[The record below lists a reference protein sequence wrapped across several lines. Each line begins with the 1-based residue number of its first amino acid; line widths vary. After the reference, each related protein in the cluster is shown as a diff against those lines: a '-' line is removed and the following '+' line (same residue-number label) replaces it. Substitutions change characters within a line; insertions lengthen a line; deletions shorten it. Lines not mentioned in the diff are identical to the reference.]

1 MEWMGLNEVREEFL
15 AFFEGK
21 GHQRL
26 PSAPL
31 VPGEDASLL
40 LINSGMAP
48 LKKYFLGLEAP
59 PSKRVTTCQKCIRT
73 PDIERVGKTSRH
85 GTFFEMLGNFS
96 FGDYFK
102 EDATKWAWEFITQV
116 LKIPVD
122 RVWVSVYEEDDE
134 AARIWVE
141 NRGVDPGRIVRLGK
155 DDNFWEIGSG
165 PCGPCS
171 EVYFDRGEEHGCGSP
186 DCAVGCDCDRYVEF
200 WNLVFTQFNSDGAGN
215 YTPLEH
221 PNIDTGMGLERL
233 ACILQGVDNL
243 FEVDTVQKIMKH
255 IASIAGV
262 EYKRDERTDVSL
274 RVVTDHIRS
283 TVFMVGDGVI
293 PQNEGRGYVLRRL
306 LRRAARHGRLLGIKG
321 SFLADV
327 CDTVIEE
334 NKTAYPQLLENA
346 DYIKKVIRI
355 EEERFT
361 KTIEQGLEMLWS
373 LMERAEAKMINGER
387 AIDGA
392 DAFRLYDTFGFPL
405 DLTKEIAADR
415 NFIVDEEGFLS
426 HMQAQRARARKARE
440 SQGDLGWEED
450 VLAGSDFTDTFVG
463 YAQLKSTGKVLHIV
477 RDGAEADSISQ
488 GEQAAVFLDIT
499 PFYAESG
506 GQVGDTGFIN
516 IGKSIFRVTGCKK
529 SPTGHFMH
537 IGVVESGFI
546 SVGDEVT
553 AVVDK
558 QRRQS
563 ITRNHTAAHLLQAAL
578 RQVLGTH
585 VHQAGQ
591 MVDQHVCRFD
601 FTHFSA
607 VNQEQLDLV
616 EKKVNDMILEAL
628 PLELREMP
636 MDEAKKL
643 GALALFSDKYSDV
656 VRVCNISGKSVELCG
671 GTHVTN
677 TASLGLFKILH
688 ETSVAAGVRR
698 IEATTGRGVLELI
711 GRQNQTLQ
719 QACEVFKLSSP
730 AELPAKCAAA
740 AAQLKEQQQQLDD
753 LNEKLTAMRLG
764 DIANALPRVGVVQ
777 VLATALPDA
786 TPEALRAAAD
796 KIKDKYSDIAGLIA
810 GIGGEKI
817 TLFAFAGKDA
827 VKAGVH
833 SGKLVQA
840 AAKAAG
846 GSGGGRPDNAMG
858 GIPGTEG
865 LEKVLDA
872 VPGII
877 KEQLGI

>member
-1 MEWMGLNEVREEFL
+1 
-15 AFFEGK
+15 
-21 GHQRL
+21 
-26 PSAPL
+26 
-31 VPGEDASLL
+31 
-40 LINSGMAP
+40 
-48 LKKYFLGLEAP
+48 
-59 PSKRVTTCQKCIRT
+59 
-73 PDIERVGKTSRH
+73 
-85 GTFFEMLGNFS
+85 
-96 FGDYFK
+96 
-102 EDATKWAWEFITQV
+102 
-116 LKIPVD
+116 
-122 RVWVSVYEEDDE
+122 
-134 AARIWVE
+134 
-141 NRGVDPGRIVRLGK
+141 
-155 DDNFWEIGSG
+155 
-165 PCGPCS
+165 
-171 EVYFDRGEEHGCGSP
+171 
-186 DCAVGCDCDRYVEF
+186 
-200 WNLVFTQFNSDGAGN
+200 
-215 YTPLEH
+215 
-221 PNIDTGMGLERL
+221 
-233 ACILQGVDNL
+233 
-243 FEVDTVQKIMKH
+243 
-255 IASIAGV
+255 
-262 EYKRDERTDVSL
+262 
-274 RVVTDHIRS
+274 
-283 TVFMVGDGVI
+283 
-293 PQNEGRGYVLRRL
+293 
-306 LRRAARHGRLLGIKG
+306 
-321 SFLADV
+321 
-327 CDTVIEE
+327 
-334 NKTAYPQLLENA
+334 
-346 DYIKKVIRI
+346 
-355 EEERFT
+355 
-361 KTIEQGLEMLWS
+361 
-373 LMERAEAKMINGER
+373 
-387 AIDGA
+387 
-392 DAFRLYDTFGFPL
+392 
-405 DLTKEIAADR
+405 
-415 NFIVDEEGFLS
+415 
-426 HMQAQRARARKARE
+426 
-440 SQGDLGWEED
+440 
-450 VLAGSDFTDTFVG
+450 
-463 YAQLKSTGKVLHIV
+463 
-477 RDGAEADSISQ
+477 
-488 GEQAAVFLDIT
+488 
-499 PFYAESG
+499 
-506 GQVGDTGFIN
+506 VGDTGFIN

-740 AAQLKEQQQQLDD
+740 AAQLKEQQQQLDA

-764 DIANALPRVGVVQ
+764 DIANALPKVGAVQ

-817 TLFAFAGKDA
+817 TLLAFAGKDA